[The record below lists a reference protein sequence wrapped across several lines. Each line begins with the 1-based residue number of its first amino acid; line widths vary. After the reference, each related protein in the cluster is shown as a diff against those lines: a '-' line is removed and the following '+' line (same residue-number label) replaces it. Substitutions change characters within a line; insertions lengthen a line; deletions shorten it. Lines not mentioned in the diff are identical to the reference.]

1 MEQKGC
7 ALFQGTY
14 NNRWK
19 CVLPH
24 QYLGNYNADL
34 IRDQIPSTFFHPNHV
49 VLAAPLM
56 HKDAILCFMQVFPYS
71 TRKEQSAFMKSGYG
85 MLKLARLE
93 FA

>member
-24 QYLGNYNADL
+24 QYLG
-34 IRDQIPSTFFHPNHV
+34 DQIPSTFEKGNDV
-49 VLAAPLM
+49 VLSAPLM
-56 HKDAILCFMQVFPYS
+56 HKDAILCFMQLFPHS
-71 TRKEQSAFMKSGYG
+71 ARKEQTAFMKSGYW
-85 MLKLARLE
+85 MLKLTQLD